1 MYAVLKLNDKCSEP
15 FLSPISIFSWL
26 KGNVN
31 CTPLHKYR
39 VIHQVMGKGFVKY
52 FLRVPLAVGLYC
64 SCNAAQASKGNF
76 QKTFYK
82 TFPMT

>member
-1 MYAVLKLNDKCSEP
+1 MYAVLKLNDKCSDASEP

-39 VIHQVMGKGFVKY
+39 VIHQVMGKGFVK
-52 FLRVPLAVGLYC
+52 FPWLLGC
-64 SCNAAQASKGNF
+64 TAAAMLPKQARG
-76 QKTFYK
+76 TFRK
-82 TFPMT
+82 HFTKPFP